1 LSEVK
6 IYRIQGL
13 ALFSSDKYPEWR
25 KFSLEVR
32 AVKKEHAIEYVYSV
46 MGSRHGI
53 KRANIKI
60 MSIEEITP
68 EEARNS
74 FIRDLSRIEGWEIVK

>member
-1 LSEVK
+1 MSEVK

-13 ALFSSDKYPEWR
+13 ALFGHDSYPVWR

-32 AVKKEHAIEYVYSV
+32 ALNKEHAIEYLYSV
-46 MGSRHGI
+46 MGSRHRI

-60 MSIEEITP
+60 VSVEEIKP
-68 EEARNS
+68 EEARSS
-74 FIRDLSRIEGWEIVK
+74 FIRDLSTIERWEIVK